1 MLPQRFKERMKSLM
15 GQEAEQL
22 FDAIEN
28 GDAVR
33 SFRVNLI
40 KTTTEEFERSDPAI
54 SRKKLDFPPD
64 SYATDEQFP
73 SAYASHHSGA
83 IYMQDPSAMATVFAL
98 DWHEGMRAL
107 DSCAA
112 PGGKTTQIAHL
123 VGQNGVVLANE
134 YESKRARI
142 LQGNVERMGCK
153 NVVVTNLDTAVI
165 ADKYAGEFDV
175 VLCDAP
181 CSGEGMFRKIPA
193 AISEWSEDN
202 VAMCAER
209 QREILGNVA
218 KCVAPQGFLLY
229 STCTFSLEENEK
241 NVEWFLDTHPDF
253 ELVKVRENLEKHTSD
268 GINFEGAKYDM
279 KLTRRF
285 YPHVSAGEGQFIAL
299 MKNNIQKMAEFDEQN
314 ESKKRQKKSK
324 RTRDERKTRP
334 TRTEL
339 DSIELA
345 RTFLEENL
353 TEMPSGEL
361 VLLGSLVYLKPG
373 IALPDYSTV
382 AAGVC
387 VGEVRGN
394 RIVPHHQLF
403 SACGDSF
410 SLKIKL
416 DGDSKRVA
424 DYIRGMEIPCEECME
439 SIDGRKSG
447 YAAVI
452 VDGCAL
458 GGAKISSGMAKNH
471 YPKGLYS
478 NLVVFDK

>member
-1 MLPQRFKERMKSLM
+1 MLPEKFKERMKALM

-22 FDAIEN
+22 FSAIED

-40 KTTTEEFERSDPAI
+40 KTTTEEFERSAPII

-64 SYATDEQFP
+64 SYTTDEQFP

-98 DWHEGMRAL
+98 DWHEGMRVL

-112 PGGKTTQIAHL
+112 PGGKTTQIAQL
-123 VGQNGVVLANE
+123 VGESGVVLANE

-165 ADKYAGEFDV
+165 AEKYSGEFDV

-181 CSGEGMFRKIPA
+181 CSGEGMFRKNST

-202 VAMCAER
+202 VTMCAER

-218 KCVAPQGFLLY
+218 KCVVPQGFLLY

-241 NVEWFLDTHPDF
+241 NVEWFLDTHPYF
-253 ELVKVRENLEKHTSD
+253 ELVKVRENLEKYTSD

-299 MKNNIQKMAEFDEQN
+299 MKNNAQKPTEFDGVN
-314 ESKKRQKKSK
+314 ESERRPKKSPK
-324 RTRDERKTRP
+324 GKSARQARP
-334 TRTEL
+334 SRAEL
-339 DSIELA
+339 DAIAMA
-345 RTFLEENL
+345 RAFLEENL
-353 TEMPSGEL
+353 VEMPHGEL
-361 VLLGSLVYLKPG
+361 VLLGSLVYLKPD
-373 IALPDYSTV
+373 IALPNHSTV

-403 SACGDSF
+403 SAYGDSF
-410 SLKIKL
+410 SLKIWL
-416 DGDSKRVA
+416 DGSSKKAA

-439 SIDGRKSG
+439 SSDGRKSG
-447 YAAVI
+447 YASVI

-471 YPKGLYS
+471 YPKGLCS
-478 NLVVFDK
+478 NLVAFDK